1 MRALYILL
9 LMSRVGPKQVFF
21 GALLLFLAFKVF
33 VTVTYV
39 PDRWDKSA
47 AADAA
52 YRQKHPPQRWGAA
65 SNAPFRGPDQ
75 PSR

>member
-39 PDRWDKSA
+39 PDRWDKSCGGGCCISTEAPA
-47 AADAA
+47 ATLGC
-52 YRQKHPPQRWGAA
+52 R
-65 SNAPFRGPDQ
+65 F
-75 PSR
+75 

>member
-1 MRALYILL
+1 MRALYVLL
-9 LMSRVGPKQVFF
+9 LMRRVGPKQVFF

-33 VTVTYV
+33 LTVGYV
-39 PDRWDKSA
+39 PDRWEKTT

-65 SNAPFRGPDQ
+65 SNAPVGGPDQ